1 MNNKVTFTRSME
13 FLLAQHAISTIPH
26 KQDQRNNDNNKKN
39 NNNNSKIWFYGKTR
53 VNFFRLER
61 KSGLS
66 ARSVGR
72 QGGGDPGPPI
82 NFSVIPKQDRILV
95 WGNPEK
101 LGFGI
106 FPKSSAP
113 NIGS

>member
-72 QGGGDPGPPI
+72 QGGGGSRAPDK
-82 NFSVIPKQDRILV
+82 FFC
-95 WGNPEK
+95 NPEA
-101 LGFGI
+101 G
-106 FPKSSAP
+106 
-113 NIGS
+113 